1 LPDLLR
7 YFVDAIYDAL
17 TVSTTAFIKFLAAV
31 INEVALSSYIAKKQ
45 QKNLFNQNMNKIL
58 TPLTIN
64 SPLIFCTS
72 ALTLLVISN

>member
-31 INEVALSSYIAKKQ
+31 INEVALSSYIAKR
-45 QKNLFNQNMNKIL
+45 NKRIY
-58 TPLTIN
+58 
-64 SPLIFCTS
+64 LIK
-72 ALTLLVISN
+72 I